1 MPLYTA
7 GNYMAYR
14 LYYILDF
21 YVTGD
26 DLLGLSSKYTVKTFD
41 EWDAMVAA
49 TPGGEP
55 VLLESLGITLDL
67 RDGM

>member
-1 MPLYTA
+1 
-7 GNYMAYR
+7 MAYR

-26 DLLGLSSKYTVKTFD
+26 DLLGLSSKYTVKTFE

-49 TPGGEP
+49 TPGGDP
-55 VLLESLGITLDL
+55 ALLASLGITLDL

>member
-1 MPLYTA
+1 MPILLA
-7 GNYMAYR
+7 GSYVAYR

-21 YVTGD
+21 VVTGD
-26 DLLGLSSKYTVKTFD
+26 GELGISNKYTIKTFD

-49 TPGGEP
+49 TPGGDP
-55 VLLESLGITLDL
+55 ALLESLGITLDL